1 MSVDL
6 SGSAANVVSDVSGAV
21 QPVVNDAD
29 KVKAAVA
36 SGDITSILSLVP
48 NMFGELSGVLTLIV
62 ADLSGV
68 CVKPLELIDQLP
80 KLVAALSNLKLS
92 VSVLQDKVLAAVQYL
107 IARFVSAADQAEAL
121 ALVKT
126 VFPAV
131 VDALGKMTN
140 LQQLG
145 EAVVADVAKEG
156 VAAVEAKCGLCC
168 QKKEATVAVA
178 AAAVVAPVALKC
190 CLSWYR
196 SKPVAPV
203 AVPVEDAPKATVA

>member
-36 SGDITSILSLVP
+36 SGDIACILSLAP

-68 CVKPLELIDQLP
+68 SVKPLELIDQLP
-80 KLVAALSNLKLS
+80 KLVAAVSNLKLS
-92 VSVLQDKVLAAVQYL
+92 VSDLQDKVLAAVHYL

-121 ALVKT
+121 VLVKT

-131 VDALGKMTN
+131 VAALGKITT
-140 LQQLG
+140 LQQDA
-145 EAVVADVAKEG
+145 AVVAGVAKEG

-168 QKKEATVAVA
+168 QKKEVTVAVA
-178 AAAVVAPVALKC
+178 AAAAVAPVAAKC
-190 CLSWYR
+190 CLPWCC
-196 SKPVAPV
+196 SKKQKAPV
-203 AVPVEDAPKATVA
+203 VVPVEAAPQASVV

>member
-1 MSVDL
+1 MSVDI
-6 SGSAANVVSDVSGAV
+6 SGSAVNVVSDVSGAV
-21 QPVVNDAD
+21 QTVVNNAD

-36 SGDITSILSLVP
+36 SGDIACILSLAP

-68 CVKPLELIDQLP
+68 SVKPLELINQLP

-92 VSVLQDKVLAAVQYL
+92 VSDLQDKVLAAVHYL

-121 ALVKT
+121 VLVKT

-131 VDALGKMTN
+131 VDALGKITT

-145 EAVVADVAKEG
+145 EAVAADAVKEG

-168 QKKEATVAVA
+168 QKKPVAVA
-178 AAAVVAPVALKC
+178 AAAVVPVAAKC
-190 CLSWYR
+190 CLPWCC
-196 SKPVAPV
+196 SKKPAAPV
-203 AVPVEDAPKATVA
+203 VVPVEVAPQASVV

>member
-29 KVKAAVA
+29 KVKAAVT
-36 SGDITSILSLVP
+36 SGDVTSILSLVP

-107 IARFVSAADQAEAL
+107 IARFVSAADQAEAF

-145 EAVVADVAKEG
+145 EAVVAGVAKEG

-178 AAAVVAPVALKC
+178 AAVAPVALKC
-190 CLSWYR
+190 CLSWCR
-196 SKPVAPV
+196 SKPAAPV